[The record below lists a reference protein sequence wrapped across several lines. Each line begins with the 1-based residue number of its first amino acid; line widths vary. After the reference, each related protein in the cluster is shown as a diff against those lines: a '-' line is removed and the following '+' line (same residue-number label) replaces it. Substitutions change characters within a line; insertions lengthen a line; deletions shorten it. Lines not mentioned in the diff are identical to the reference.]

1 MSQYTEMELADVCRK
16 ARRLIVEMVY
26 RAGSG
31 HVGGSLSLVE
41 ILTALYYRILKV
53 DPGQPRWD
61 GRDRLILSKGHAG
74 PALYAMLALKGY
86 FPAAE
91 LFTMNQGNTI
101 LPSHADMNRTPGV
114 DMTTGALGQGLSCGV
129 GMALAA
135 KMDQKTHRIWVILG
149 DGENNE
155 GQIWEAAMCAAK
167 YRLDN
172 LTVIIDHNNLQ
183 SNGPADPL
191 LGTLAAKWAGFGWEV
206 LQTDGHDL
214 TANLT
219 TLERAT
225 RTTGKPCAV
234 IAQTVKGKGLSFA
247 ENRAE
252 SHNMKLNPAQ
262 FEQAL
267 KELAI

>member
-1 MSQYTEMELADVCRK
+1 MSCYNEIELAAICRK
-16 ARRLIVEMVY
+16 ARRLIVEMIY

-31 HVGGSLSLVE
+31 HVGGSLSIVE

-53 DPGQPRWD
+53 DPQQPRWSE
-61 GRDRLILSKGHAG
+61 RDRFILSKGHAG
-74 PALYAMLALKGY
+74 PALYTILALKGY
-86 FPAAE
+86 FPESE
-91 LFTMNQGNTI
+91 LFTMNQNNTI

-135 KMDQKTHRIWVILG
+135 KMDQKTHRIWVMLG
-149 DGENNE
+149 DGEINE

-183 SNGPADPL
+183 SNGPTDPMLGSIAD
-191 LGTLAAKWAGFGWEV
+191 KWASFGWEV
-206 LQTDGHDL
+206 FQTDGHDL
-214 TANLT
+214 TATIT
-219 TLERAT
+219 TLEQAA
-225 RTTGKPCAV
+225 RTVGKPSAI
-234 IAQTVKGKGLSFA
+234 IAHTVKGKGLSFA

-252 SHNMKLNPAQ
+252 SHNMKLNAEQ

-267 KELAI
+267 KDLNA